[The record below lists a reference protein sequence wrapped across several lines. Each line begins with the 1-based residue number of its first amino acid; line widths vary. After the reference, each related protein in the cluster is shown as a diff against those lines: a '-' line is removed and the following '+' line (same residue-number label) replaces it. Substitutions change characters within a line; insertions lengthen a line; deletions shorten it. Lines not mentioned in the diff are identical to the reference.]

1 MSRKKTWEIS
11 DAFWELVQPLI
22 PTDPRVANKTYQR
35 QRGGGRK
42 PKYSN
47 RLYFS
52 AIVYVLR
59 TGIIWNALP
68 REKFGGMSSSALHD
82 KFQQWSIAGVFTKIW
97 QQGLAE
103 YDELQGIAWTWQ
115 AADSASIEAPLAR
128 ESTGLNRRIG
138 KKKAQND
145 IFSST
150 KMASPSRYS
159 SAQPTS
165 MTAWLWSLY
174 LKRPLFHRRQQ
185 RNATCAWMQGTSAK
199 RKSPRAM
206 ASSHIHAHEE
216 RKRRRLQS
224 TPSSRHDDGLSN

>member
-52 AIVYVLR
+52 AMVYVLR
-59 TGIIWNALP
+59 TGIIWNTLP
-68 REKFGGMSSSALHD
+68 REKFGGLSSSALHD
-82 KFQQWSIAGVFTKIW
+82 KFQQWSMAGVFTKIW
-97 QQGLAE
+97 QRGLAE
-103 YDELQGIAWTWQ
+103 YDELQGNSWAWQ

-128 ESTGLNRRIG
+128 GSADRDPTDRG
-138 KKKAQND
+138 KRKAQND
-145 IFSST
+145 MFSST
-150 KMASPSRYS
+150 RMASRSRYS
-159 SAQPTS
+159 SVQPTG

-174 LKRPLFHRRQQ
+174 SKQPSFHRRQQ
-185 RNATCAWMQGTSAK
+185 RSGT
-199 RKSPRAM
+199 
-206 ASSHIHAHEE
+206 
-216 RKRRRLQS
+216 
-224 TPSSRHDDGLSN
+224 